1 MKAQEP
7 MNADR
12 AMPSV
17 NEKKGGGKGFLVFAF
32 VLVIFVS
39 AAAGAAWYTM
49 NKFKAKDK
57 DKAEAKSLTQEA
69 PAVKLRKFGEPDAAM
84 PPVQADIAPA
94 APQEMKVPAIAGGT
108 ESAAP
113 IGIRGKPTEV
123 GGPKKPGPRLDG
135 APSSEMTAIKPQPA
149 PAGPSPYDSGF
160 VVNGGMEP
168 GGSKKTSGAGLGLP
182 SGAGASIFGG
192 AGGSSGE
199 GKGALQG
206 MLTPTST
213 PTVKA
218 GRINNRSLMASE
230 GTTAECVLRTKIVA
244 NLPGMV
250 LCKLATPIY
259 SANSKVVLAERGSIV
274 TGEQSGQLKQGQS
287 RMFVLWRRIETPEG
301 VTIKI
306 DAPVADQLGGAGID
320 GDLDNKWPQRIGA
333 ALMLSV
339 ISDVFA
345 YQTAKDS
352 GGSGASGTALQGTQA
367 SGKSIAE
374 KVLDSTIN
382 IPPTLTRNQGD
393 KILIMIPR
401 DLDFSSV
408 YDVQTK

>member
-1 MKAQEP
+1 MT
-7 MNADR
+7 ADR

-32 VLVIFVS
+32 VLVIFVT
-39 AAAGAAWYTM
+39 AMAGAAWYTM

-69 PAVKLRKFGEPDAAM
+69 PPVKVRKFGELDAVT
-84 PPVQADIAPA
+84 PQTVQTDITPA
-94 APQEMKVPAIAGGT
+94 APQEMKVPAIANST
-108 ESAAP
+108 TAP

-123 GGPKKPGPRLDG
+123 EGPKKSSPRLDG
-135 APSSEMTAIKPQPA
+135 GQNSEMTAIKPQPA

-160 VVNGGMEP
+160 VVNGGVEP
-168 GGSKKTSGAGLGLP
+168 GADKKMAVAGLGMASS
-182 SGAGASIFGG
+182 SGTSIFGG
-192 AGGSSGE
+192 AGGSSSE
-199 GKGALQG
+199 GKGAMQG

-218 GRINNRSLMASE
+218 GRINNLSLMASE

-244 NLPGMV
+244 SVPGMV
-250 LCKLATPIY
+250 ICKLATSIY
-259 SANSKVVLAERGSIV
+259 SANGKVILAERGSKL

-306 DAPVADQLGGAGID
+306 DAPAADQLGASGID

-333 ALMLSV
+333 ALLLSV

-374 KVLDSTIN
+374 KVLESTIN
-382 IPPTLTRNQGD
+382 IPPTITRNQGD
-393 KILIMIPR
+393 KILVMIPR